1 MDLIK
6 QSQSTSLGV
15 AMDKII
21 KATEL
26 AQTEFRK
33 LIEGS
38 QIAEKGLERDQY
50 VRYLQMQYHLVKEVQ
65 KQFFEI
71 AGHPDI
77 FPKRKLSEFL
87 VGFGV
92 EEGPHY
98 KMAER
103 DLNDLGAD
111 LGEAP
116 FDVKLWWSYFSEVI
130 KTRPLVR
137 LGGTCVLENVGSS
150 VGDLIDAALEKSPF
164 LTKKNTT
171 FLILH
176 KHEVLNHGEE
186 ILEALGQADLNR
198 QEQEDVLQG
207 IEDAKCL
214 FFRMFHWVLG
224 GKCLY

>member
-1 MDLIK
+1 MEKIK
-6 QSQSTSLGV
+6 Q
-15 AMDKII
+15 
-21 KATEL
+21 ATEQ
-26 AQTEFRK
+26 AQKEFRV
-33 LIEGS
+33 LIENS
-38 QIAEKGLERDQY
+38 EIAQKGLERDQY

-65 KQFFEI
+65 KQFFEV
-71 AGHPDI
+71 AAHPSI
-77 FPKRKLSEFL
+77 FPKRKFSEFL
-87 VGFGV
+87 VHFGV

-111 LGEAP
+111 LGTAP
-116 FDVKLWWSYFSEVI
+116 FDVKLWWSYFSNVI
-130 KTRPLVR
+130 KTHPLVR

-186 ILEALGQADLNR
+186 ILQAIEEADLN
-198 QEQEDVLQG
+198 QEEQNDVLQG
-207 IEDAKCL
+207 IEESKAL
-214 FFRMFHWVLG
+214 FFRMFHWVLT
-224 GKCLY
+224 GKNLL